1 MRLTRFTAALVASM
15 LLLSACSTV
24 KLDESASVET
34 RKPTALSS
42 ADGSQSNSASA
53 ASNGSDTSA
62 SQSDASANLD
72 VAANKG
78 TNSNASANGANTSAD
93 ANANTANANAKNANA
108 ANANAKANAND
119 PLSDPSSVLAKR
131 SVYFDLDS
139 YVVKDEYKT
148 VMDAHGKYLA
158 SRPDRKVLIQGN
170 TDERGGSEYNLA
182 LGQKRADAVRRALA
196 LRGVPESQMEAV
208 SFGKEKPKAMG
219 SNEEAWRENRRADIA
234 Y

>member
-42 ADGSQSNSASA
+42 ADGRQSNSTSA
-53 ASNGSDTSA
+53 ASNGSDSSA

-72 VAANKG
+72 VGANKG
-78 TNSNASANGANTSAD
+78 SNSNASANGANTSAD
-93 ANANTANANAKNANA
+93 ANANAKNAKNANA
-108 ANANAKANAND
+108 ANAND
-119 PLSDPSSVLAKR
+119 PLNDPSSILAKR

-148 VMDAHGKYLA
+148 VMDAHGKYLT

>member
-72 VAANKG
+72 VGANKG
-78 TNSNASANGANTSAD
+78 SNSNASANGANTSAD
-93 ANANTANANAKNANA
+93 ANANAKNANA
-108 ANANAKANAND
+108 ANAND
-119 PLSDPSSVLAKR
+119 PLSDPSSILAKR

>member
-1 MRLTRFTAALVASM
+1 MRLTRLTTAFLALM
-15 LLLSACSTV
+15 MLLSACSTV
-24 KLDESASVET
+24 KLDEAPSVET

-42 ADGSQSNSASA
+42 ADANSANSASVP
-53 ASNGSDTSA
+53 SS
-62 SQSDASANLD
+62 SDASLSGSDVTSKAN
-72 VAANKG
+72 AGSNTGA
-78 TNSNASANGANTSAD
+78 NSNAS
-93 ANANTANANAKNANA
+93 
-108 ANANAKANAND
+108 ANAND
-119 PLSDPSSVLAKR
+119 PLSDPSSILAKR
-131 SVYFDLDS
+131 SIYFDLDS
-139 YVVKDEYKT
+139 YVVKDEYKS
-148 VMDAHGKYLA
+148 VIDAHGKYLA

-219 SNEEAWRENRRADIA
+219 SNEEAWKENRRADIA

>member
-72 VAANKG
+72 VGAANKG
-78 TNSNASANGANTSAD
+78 SNSNASANGANTSAD
-93 ANANTANANAKNANA
+93 ANANAKNAKNANA
-108 ANANAKANAND
+108 ANAND
-119 PLSDPSSVLAKR
+119 PLNDPSSILAKR

>member
-1 MRLTRFTAALVASM
+1 
-15 LLLSACSTV
+15 
-24 KLDESASVET
+24 
-34 RKPTALSS
+34 LSS

-72 VAANKG
+72 VGAANKG
-78 TNSNASANGANTSAD
+78 SNSNASTNGANTSAD
-93 ANANTANANAKNANA
+93 ANANAKNAKNANA
-108 ANANAKANAND
+108 ANAND
-119 PLSDPSSVLAKR
+119 PLNDPSSILAKR

-208 SFGKEKPKAMG
+208 SFGKKPKAMG

>member
-42 ADGSQSNSASA
+42 ADGSQSNSTSA
-53 ASNGSDTSA
+53 ASNGSDSSA

-72 VAANKG
+72 VGANKG
-78 TNSNASANGANTSAD
+78 SNSNASANGANTSAD
-93 ANANTANANAKNANA
+93 ANANAKNAKNANA
-108 ANANAKANAND
+108 ANAND
-119 PLSDPSSVLAKR
+119 PLSDPSSILAKR

>member
-72 VAANKG
+72 VGAANKG
-78 TNSNASANGANTSAD
+78 SNSNASANGANTSAD
-93 ANANTANANAKNANA
+93 ANANAKNAKNANA
-108 ANANAKANAND
+108 ANAND
-119 PLSDPSSVLAKR
+119 PLSDPSSILAKR

>member
-72 VAANKG
+72 VGANKG
-78 TNSNASANGANTSAD
+78 SNSSASAD
-93 ANANTANANAKNANA
+93 ANANAKNAK
-108 ANANAKANAND
+108 NANAGNAND
-119 PLSDPSSVLAKR
+119 PLSDPSSILAKR

>member
-42 ADGSQSNSASA
+42 ADGRQSNSTSA
-53 ASNGSDTSA
+53 ASNGSDSSA
-62 SQSDASANLD
+62 SQSDASINLD
-72 VAANKG
+72 VGDNKG
-78 TNSNASANGANTSAD
+78 SNSNASTNGANTSAD
-93 ANANTANANAKNANA
+93 ANANAKNAKNANA
-108 ANANAKANAND
+108 ANAND
-119 PLSDPSSVLAKR
+119 PLNDPSSILAKR